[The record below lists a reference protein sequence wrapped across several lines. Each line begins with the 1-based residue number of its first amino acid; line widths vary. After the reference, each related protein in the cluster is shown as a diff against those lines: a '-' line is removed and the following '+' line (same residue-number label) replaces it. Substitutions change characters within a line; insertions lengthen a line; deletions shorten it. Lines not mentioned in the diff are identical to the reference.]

1 MDNEKRIK
9 ILERS
14 FSIMEEIILNCFNE
28 DEKELRQRMKS
39 EGDARLDECRVKRLG
54 PDEYCAIKDA
64 LTKLS
69 SLSYNEIEEM
79 YHLLKD

>member
-14 FSIMEEIILNCFNE
+14 FSIMEEIILNSF
-28 DEKELRQRMKS
+28 
-39 EGDARLDECRVKRLG
+39 V
-54 PDEYCAIKDA
+54 
-64 LTKLS
+64 
-69 SLSYNEIEEM
+69 EEM